1 MMRLAFTVLK
11 CQYATKDMSFC
22 YRLRHKLSTASSLAC
37 TRRSINGSA
46 MSSLLLP
53 LQKAHDGKAT
63 IFTLLTPLY
72 SYSDGAGL
80 PVLLCYLV
88 TASRCPVSS
97 KLILRPRMPP
107 RFCLLPLKSLTLE
120 FDTEHDMSL
129 LHYLNIDN
137 MCLPSQKTHHVLL
150 MFVLFC
156 SLLLK
161 ANLAQ

>member
-107 RFCLLPLKSLTLE
+107 RFCLLPLKSLTSCLCY
-120 FDTEHDMSL
+120 TILTSTTCVCLLRKHIMSCS
-129 LHYLNIDN
+129 
-137 MCLPSQKTHHVLL
+137 CLS
-150 MFVLFC
+150 
-156 SLLLK
+156 SS
-161 ANLAQ
+161 ARYS